1 MQDSVTGAITL
12 TETDPGAQGA
22 PVPPSGAAGGTD
34 LSDLPPL
41 PQAKSGK
48 FPLGTEVGF
57 QLVNCTPAALDVR
70 TFNQHDL
77 LRAIPFKTYSLEPEA
92 AVDCFAKAHG
102 DPFDIQYT
110 VNGQLARA
118 RQSTRVYVIQ
128 VGSCNPDRS
137 TMFGI
142 WATLDHSVSAR

>member
-12 TETDPGAQGA
+12 TETDPGHQGA
-22 PVPPSGAAGGTD
+22 PTD
-34 LSDLPPL
+34 FSDLPPL

-48 FPLGTEVGF
+48 FPLGTVVGF
-57 QLVNCTPAALDVR
+57 QLVNCTHAALDVK

-77 LRAIPFKTYSLEPEA
+77 LRAIPFKTYRLEANA

-110 VNGQLARA
+110 VNGKLARA
-118 RQSTRVYVIQ
+118 RQSTRVYAIQ
-128 VGSCNPDRS
+128 VGPYIPDS
-137 TMFGI
+137 GT
-142 WATLDHSVSAR
+142 HV